1 MARPIFARRRLVRES
16 GQRLRRR
23 SQAAISA
30 VLRSPLAEWNHKVIV
45 VVSANSKMAVLA
57 SVEFLLALG
66 AVHLAATVR
75 FMGDVPDATDLG
87 ALWVRSTFFGAV
99 VFIALTS
106 MGLYQGR
113 QRLTKAGVI
122 SRLLSAVAFAA
133 LGLGLAYYAIP
144 PLALGRGWWGLSVV
158 FLVLFLCASRVLF
171 ARIVDQEMFRRRI
184 VVYGAGKYAG
194 ALLQLRR
201 RSDRRGF
208 QVVAFLPTPTD
219 GHTIEDP
226 RVDLSAGN
234 LFELAHRHDA
244 DEIVIAMDDRRGA
257 IPIKELLDCKRAGMD
272 VIDVVAFLERES
284 GKVKLDLMNP
294 SWLIFSEGFTR
305 RGARLVGA
313 RLFDLALCVPLLLV
327 AFPIML
333 LTAVAIFLEDG
344 RPILYRQTRVGA
356 LGRHFELLK
365 FRSMNRDAEKD
376 GAARW
381 AVRND
386 TRVTKVG
393 SLIRKLRIDELPQL
407 VNVLKGDMRLVGPRP
422 ERPQFVTE
430 LSTKIPYYHER
441 HCVKPG
447 LTGWAQLCYPYGSSE
462 RDALEKLQFDL
473 YYVKN
478 QSLPFDMFILLQTV
492 EVVLWGKGA
501 R

>member
-1 MARPIFARRRLVRES
+1 
-16 GQRLRRR
+16 
-23 SQAAISA
+23 
-30 VLRSPLAEWNHKVIV
+30 
-45 VVSANSKMAVLA
+45 MAVLA
-57 SVEFLLALG
+57 SIEFLLALA

-75 FMGDVPDATDLG
+75 FMGNLPDETDIG
-87 ALWVRSTFFGAV
+87 ALWVRASFFGAV
-99 VFIALTS
+99 VLIALTS

-113 QRLTKAGVI
+113 QRLTRVGVA
-122 SRLLSAVAFAA
+122 SRLLIALAFAA
-133 LGLGLAYYAIP
+133 ISLGLVYYAIP
-144 PLALGRGWWGLSVV
+144 PLALGRGWWGLSVA
-158 FLVLFLCASRVLF
+158 LLALFLCASRVVF

-184 VVYGAGKYAG
+184 VVYGAGKYAA

-208 QVVAFLPTPTD
+208 YLAAFLPAPTD
-219 GHTIEDP
+219 GHMIEDF
-226 RVDLSAGN
+226 RVDRSPGN
-234 LFELAHRHDA
+234 LFELARRHDA
-244 DEIVIAMDDRRGA
+244 DEIVMAMDDRRGGF
-257 IPIKELLDCKRAGMD
+257 PVKELLDCKRVGID
-272 VIDVVAFLERES
+272 VIDIVAFLERES

-294 SWLIFSEGFTR
+294 SWLVFSEGFTR
-305 RGARLVGA
+305 RATRLIGGRV
-313 RLFDLALCVPLLLV
+313 FDLAISAPLLLI
-327 AFPIML
+327 ALPIML
-333 LTAVAIFLEDG
+333 LAAVAILLEDG
-344 RPILYRQTRVGA
+344 RPIFYRQTRVGV

-365 FRSMNRDAEKD
+365 FRSMNKDAEKD

-386 TRVTKVG
+386 SRVTNVG
-393 SLIRKLRIDELPQL
+393 ALIRKLRIDELPQL

-422 ERPQFVTE
+422 ERPEFVTE
-430 LSTKIPYYHER
+430 LATTIPYYHER

-473 YYVKN
+473 YYVKY
-478 QSLPFDMFILLQTV
+478 QSLRFDLFILLLTV